1 MFYRVSVME
10 CASVW
15 AKHVVNVLGFG
26 IVHSKTDPDKRQ
38 VIPLYFLHLQ
48 MKPLI
53 CPGKW
58 FFVYREQ
65 SVGEILIP
73 GGGDAYVE
81 K

>member
-1 MFYRVSVME
+1 
-10 CASVW
+10 
-15 AKHVVNVLGFG
+15 
-26 IVHSKTDPDKRQ
+26 
-38 VIPLYFLHLQ
+38 

-65 SVGEILIP
+65 SVGEILIS